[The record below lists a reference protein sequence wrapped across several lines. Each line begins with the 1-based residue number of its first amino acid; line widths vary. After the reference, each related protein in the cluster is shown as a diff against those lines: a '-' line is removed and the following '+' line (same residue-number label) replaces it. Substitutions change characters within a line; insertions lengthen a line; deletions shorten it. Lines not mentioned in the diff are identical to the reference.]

1 MIMFP
6 SNQTFT
12 TTIILYTQTLR
23 ICPPHKHASR
33 LINCSLLYIPC
44 GKHAGTPV
52 GTSDT
57 PGNTYQHSG
66 NMATRTGTFRH
77 KYPDTLVETPRHTCE
92 NIHHPRLPDLQG
104 NTYIPTWKHPDKT
117 ETPRH
122 PCENIQTS
130 SWHCCG
136 NAIWEHPDTR
146 MGSSGYPFW
155 QHPNTNIQTWTPRY
169 PSEDTQTPCGTTRT
183 LREHQ
188 DTPVGTARLPIGT
201 SNHPVG
207 NIEDPLSK
215 HPNENTQIAD
225 TKGNIHIPKW
235 EQRYPLQGH
244 PGTPVGTASHP
255 LGTKPI
261 PRLRHERCNEKGA
274 ANYKKASLKD
284 VVELS
289 DKRRVVLKA
298 TLEN

>member
-1 MIMFP
+1 M
-6 SNQTFT
+6 
-12 TTIILYTQTLR
+12 
-23 ICPPHKHASR
+23 
-33 LINCSLLYIPC
+33 
-44 GKHAGTPV
+44 
-52 GTSDT
+52 
-57 PGNTYQHSG
+57 
-66 NMATRTGTFRH
+66 
-77 KYPDTLVETPRHTCE
+77 
-92 NIHHPRLPDLQG
+92 
-104 NTYIPTWKHPDKT
+104 
-117 ETPRH
+117 
-122 PCENIQTS
+122 
-130 SWHCCG
+130 
-136 NAIWEHPDTR
+136 
-146 MGSSGYPFW
+146 
-155 QHPNTNIQTWTPRY
+155 
-169 PSEDTQTPCGTTRT
+169 
-183 LREHQ
+183 REHQ

-215 HPNENTQIAD
+215 YPNENTQIAD
-225 TKGNIHIPKW
+225 TKGHIHIPKW
-235 EQRYPLQGH
+235 EQRYSLQGH